1 MKVTLDVIEGP
12 HAGRSFAF
20 SEHDTFIV
28 GRARYAHFHLQSKDQ
43 YFSRAHFMVEVNPP
57 LCHLMDMASTNGT
70 YVNDAKVSQA
80 DLQHNDLIQ
89 GGDTVIRVRIEGG
102 GARETNRLVSTGG
115 VDSPALIDTET
126 FNAENPSTEPPVIV
140 VETTQPPP
148 APTGDL
154 ADVPEKPGP
163 LAGYQLIRELG
174 SGGMGVVYQ
183 AVRESD
189 GQSIALKTIKPGVPA
204 SERDIAHFLREAA
217 ILRDLD
223 HPHIVRFFES
233 GEVGGRLY
241 FAMEF
246 VPGCDAARLLEKDG
260 PLPTQRA
267 VGIACQ
273 LLEALDYAHQK
284 QFVHR
289 DIKPQNILIDDRQG
303 QDNVKLADFGLA
315 RVYQSTRFSGLTL
328 QGEIGGSIA
337 FMPPE
342 HITNYRQA
350 KPPGDIYSTAATLY
364 NLLTDKHIYD
374 FPKVVSEGILM
385 ILQEEP
391 VPITDRGRRIR
402 PGLAAAIH
410 RGLSREP
417 ARRYPNARAMRQA
430 LLPFIKG

>member
-12 HAGRSFAF
+12 HAGRSFEF

-70 YVNDAKVSQA
+70 LVNDAVVSQA
-80 DLQHNDLIQ
+80 DLRHNDLIQ

-102 GARETNRLVSTGG
+102 GGVRSTNRLVSTSDN
-115 VDSPALIDTET
+115 DSPELIETEV
-126 FNAENPSTEPPVIV
+126 FVAES
-140 VETTQPPP
+140 
-148 APTGDL
+148 APTELPATIDESKL
-154 ADVPEKPGP
+154 PDFSDFADDFGNSGP
-163 LAGYQLIRELG
+163 FACYQLIRNLG
-174 SGGMGVVYQ
+174 SGGMGIVYQ
-183 AVRESD
+183 AIRGSD
-189 GQSIALKTIKPGVPA
+189 HQMITLKTIKPGGPA
-204 SERDIAHFLREAA
+204 GERDVAHFLREAA

-233 GEVGGRLY
+233 GEVDGRLF

-246 VPGCDAARLLEKDG
+246 VPGSDAARLLENNG
-260 PLPTQRA
+260 PLPTGRA

-284 QFVHR
+284 HFVHR

-303 QDNVKLADFGLA
+303 KDIVKLADFGLA
-315 RVYQSTRFSGLTL
+315 RAYQSTRFSGLTL
-328 QGEIGGSIA
+328 QGEMGGSIA

-342 HITNYRQA
+342 HITNYREA
-350 KPPGDIYSTAATLY
+350 KPPGDIYTIAATLY
-364 NLLTDKHIYD
+364 KLLTGHHVYD
-374 FPKVVSEGILM
+374 FPKVISEGVLM
-385 ILQEEP
+385 ILQDKRI
-391 VPITDRGRRIR
+391 PITDRGRKIR
-402 PGLAAAIH
+402 PGLASAIH

-417 ARRYPNARAMRQA
+417 AKRYSNARAMRQA
-430 LLPFIKG
+430 LLPFTKD